1 MGKSSRRLLSFSVQR
16 KWLAATRTLL
26 GAACA
31 DQPAAEAMASVDIMS
46 VGTTGMPL
54 LQLAVRSQRL
64 EVVQALLA
72 WGAAHGERA
81 ASFFLLPFCCCRCC
95 PGGRSVASAAC
106 LCI

>member
-1 MGKSSRRLLSFSVQR
+1 LGKSSRRLLSFSVQR

-72 WGAAHGERA
+72 WGATHGERA
-81 ASFFLLPFCCCRCC
+81 ASLFMLPFCHCCLCC
-95 PGGRSVASAAC
+95 TGHRGITSVA
-106 LCI
+106 